1 LRSALDLHTGA
12 TGVEYARR
20 ALLVRTR
27 VVMQTPIQQPAI
39 SVREFLRTAP
49 ARLELR
55 LLAGERGAET
65 REITSP
71 RIQKLGLALA
81 GFTNYIHAG
90 RVQIVGQSE
99 VWYLGQL
106 ASEQRREAIRNL
118 SLAQIS
124 CVLVTKD
131 LAPPAELIEEAETA
145 GVPLLQTPLVS
156 SVAISV
162 VTDFLQQSLAPREMR
177 HGVLMDAYGLGVLIE
192 GESGIGKSECALDL
206 IRRGHRL
213 VADDTVEV
221 RRVGEDQLTGCAPE
235 LLREHMEIRGLGIIN
250 IRDLFGVSAIWSG
263 AKTIGLSIRLERWGA
278 LKEVDRL
285 GVEERTV
292 EILGVRVPQVLLPV
306 SPGRN
311 LATLVE
317 TAMRVHLL
325 RVRGYNAARDFV
337 ARHDELL
344 ARTGEGDD
352 ARRAINEESAASDL
366 SQDEREKAS

>member
-1 LRSALDLHTGA
+1 
-12 TGVEYARR
+12 
-20 ALLVRTR
+20 
-27 VVMQTPIQQPAI
+27 MQVSIPQPAI

-55 LLAGERGAET
+55 LLAGERGAQA

-106 ASEQRREAIRNL
+106 ASERRREAIRNL
-118 SLAQIS
+118 SLERIS

-131 LAPPAELIEEAETA
+131 LAPPAELIEEAEAA
-145 GVPLLQTPLVS
+145 GLPLLQTPLVS

-162 VTDFLQQSLAPREMR
+162 VTDFLQQSLAPRETR
-177 HGVLMDAYGLGVLIE
+177 HGVLLDAYGLGVLIE

-221 RRVGEDQLTGCAPE
+221 RRVGEGQLTGCAPE

-263 AKTIGLSIRLERWGA
+263 AKVIGLSIRLERWGA

-285 GVEERTV
+285 GIEERTV

-344 ARTGEGDD
+344 ARAGEGDN
-352 ARRAINEESAASDL
+352 AGHAIREVSAASDP